1 MEPFPLISFER
12 NAWVIK
18 QRRISVQH
26 LGQERVAHTASSL
39 LENEVGPNGQNR
51 RCLTAF
57 LVNRQCPWRCVFCDL
72 WKFAAPD
79 DEFFIPITDQL
90 ISLIDKIS
98 NQGCDWIKIYN
109 AGSFFDARAIP
120 FSAHAEVAALC
131 RPFERTIVECHPLLV
146 GPAVL
151 KFRDLVYPS
160 RLEVAMGLE
169 TAHAETLARLNK
181 GISPEDFTRA
191 SKLLLENGVD
201 VRAFVLVRPPF
212 LEPIQGL
219 EWACRSIEFA
229 FDAGGTVVSLIPTR
243 MGNGALEALASA
255 GQFIPPT
262 LAELEAA
269 LMYGLNLR
277 RGRVYADLWDLERFA
292 LSEPNFTN
300 RLARLHEMNQLQKIV
315 PLRTE

>member
-1 MEPFPLISFER
+1 
-12 NAWVIK
+12 
-18 QRRISVQH
+18 
-26 LGQERVAHTASSL
+26 
-39 LENEVGPNGQNR
+39 
-51 RCLTAF
+51 
-57 LVNRQCPWRCVFCDL
+57 
-72 WKFAAPD
+72 
-79 DEFFIPITDQL
+79 
-90 ISLIDKIS
+90 
-98 NQGCDWIKIYN
+98 
-109 AGSFFDARAIP
+109 
-120 FSAHAEVAALC
+120 
-131 RPFERTIVECHPLLV
+131 
-146 GPAVL
+146 
-151 KFRDLVYPS
+151 
-160 RLEVAMGLE
+160 MGLE